1 MDIVCDARG
10 LAADVTLNRD
20 IKSPGWQGTMALD
33 IIAFVPVFSDIKY
46 LEDAAY
52 GVKMVFKN
60 GSEAPDGSRR
70 IIKAADSLVDNM

>member
-10 LAADVTLNRD
+10 LAADVTLNWD

-33 IIAFVPVFSDIKY
+33 IIAVPVFSDIKY